1 MLAIAQRL
9 KLTPDS
15 LARHLEQQ
23 LLPVYLVSGDE
34 PLLAGEAADALRVR
48 ARERGFT
55 EREVL
60 FLDRSGDW
68 DAVRAAASTLSLFA
82 TRRIVEVRLPSGK
95 PGVTGAR
102 TLASVIESLH
112 EDTLLLILTGRLDRD
127 AQGSDWVRAAEARG
141 AWIPV
146 WPLAAD
152 RMAGWLQS
160 RSRRL
165 GLSVD
170 AQALEL
176 LAERTEGNLL
186 AARQELEKLQLLGHT
201 GVVGAAQVL
210 ASTADSARFDVAELT
225 EALVEGDGARGLRVL
240 AGLRSEGVEL
250 PLVLWAVV
258 RALHGLWAACTG
270 TEESGARG
278 YPRSGAPGAA
288 ARRRA
293 ARLPFAR
300 LTARA
305 VRADAMAKGR
315 APGSAWDELA
325 LLAADL
331 CGRPALM

>member
-1 MLAIAQRL
+1 L
-9 KLTPDS
+9 KLNPDS
-15 LARHLEQQ
+15 LTRHLEQQ

-34 PLLAGEAADALRVR
+34 PLLHDEAADALRAR

-68 DAVRAAASTLSLFA
+68 EGVRAAVSTLSLFA

-95 PGVTGAR
+95 PGVVGAR
-102 TLASVIESLH
+102 TLASVIASAGD
-112 EDTLLLILTGRLDRD
+112 DTLLLILTGRLDRD
-127 AQGSDWVRAAEARG
+127 AQGSDWVRAADARG
-141 AWIPV
+141 AWITV
-146 WPLAAD
+146 WPLPAD
-152 RMAGWLQS
+152 RMQGWLES

-165 GLSVD
+165 GLSLE
-170 AQALEL
+170 AQAVEL
-176 LAERTEGNLL
+176 LAERTQGNLL
-186 AARQELEKLQLLGHT
+186 AARQELEKLRLLGYT
-201 GVVGAAQVL
+201 GPIGPTQVL

-225 EALVEGDGARGLRVL
+225 EALLNGDGARALRVL
-240 AGLRSEGVEL
+240 AGLRAEGVEL

-258 RALHGLWAACTG
+258 RALHGLWAAHAG
-270 TEESGARG
+270 TEETGSRG
-278 YPRSGAPGAA
+278 FPRSAAPPAG

-305 VRADAMAKGR
+305 VRADGMAKGR
-315 APGSAWDELA
+315 VPGNAWDELA

-331 CGRPALM
+331 SGQPALS